1 MLSKRNVI
9 TDIRISIQGR
19 RLHCP
24 MQSCTALKFQLLK
37 IWVYWPY
44 KLNLKVYKNI
54 MKIPIHNQ
62 TLTRSPHHPII
73 TSQHHYITPSP
84 FLQLHSS
91 CLQLPSYDLHLY
103 SYHLH
108 GCSYDLHLCSYR
120 LHFHPYRLQFNPYR
134 LQAYPFPSQIAKS
147 LTLWL

>member
-9 TDIRISIQGR
+9 TDISISFQRR

-24 MQSCTALKFQLLK
+24 MQSCTALKFRLLK

-62 TLTRSPHHPII
+62 TLTPSLHHPI
-73 TSQHHYITPSP
+73 S
-84 FLQLHSS
+84 LH
-91 CLQLPSYDLHLY
+91 LPSYDLQLHPYCLHLP
-103 SYHLH
+103 SYGLHSRSYRLHFTSYDLHLRSYRLH
-108 GCSYDLHLCSYR
+108 GCSYK
-120 LHFHPYRLQFNPYR
+120 LQFNSYR